1 MRYNM
6 IFDYAAFAVLA
17 VLLAYYFR
25 KRKATIREYRQYHA
39 MLVVSILLCVT
50 DILVYYYYRN
60 PIAEERI
67 LEYIVHILDLA
78 FQFYLLTGYCNYMA
92 IVLTGKKYSELKT
105 RLAVYTPMGLAYLAV
120 LLGGIFAFGDGL
132 EAIDF
137 RQGEAVIYSFVALI
151 VYTLFYTAYLT
162 IKYGRSMEDKSKL
175 IHMVFTVIVLVL
187 IQCLQ
192 MVDQQKRIMPF
203 LMALLMTD
211 MLYTVHRSNEFFDS
225 TDSMHKHVM
234 MNQVAESCEAG
245 IPYFY
250 VFVKL
255 HDYKVL
261 TESIGQDNTDFFLRQ
276 VSGYLESLSNDC
288 VVFRAAPD
296 IMALRSSMMEK
307 EVQADLI
314 DDIRERFREPW
325 RNGMLV
331 TMLSASFVTAIT
343 PEEVPSA
350 KVMRQLVNNISRDDQ
365 EIDTISA
372 ADKYIRDDKDA
383 QMLEAIRRGLRD
395 GNFKVFYQ
403 PIYSTK
409 KKKIVA
415 AEALI
420 RLFDPEYGSIPAE
433 PMIALAERE
442 GYILQIG
449 RFVFEEVCRFYKDN
463 KLGDMGVEYIEVN
476 LSAVQC
482 MQKSLAEE
490 FMQIMHD
497 NQIAPDS
504 INFEITES
512 AAMITNAAVTKN
524 IYDFELHGVSL
535 SLDDYGTGYSNI
547 SYLYDMPFMIMKIDK
562 SILWSAETNK
572 KADIT
577 LENTYKMANKL
588 HLKVVQE
595 GVETEEQIKKLLDLG
610 CDYFQGYY
618 FSKPVEGETFIEYV
632 KNFEV
637 PGVCNS

>member
-25 KRKATIREYRQYHA
+25 KRKAAIREYRQYHA
-39 MLVVSILLCVT
+39 MLVASIVLCIT
-50 DILVYYYYRN
+50 DLLVYLYHLH
-60 PIAEERI
+60 PVAEERV
-67 LEYIVHILDLA
+67 LEYLVHILDLM
-78 FQFYLLTGYCNYMA
+78 FQFYLITGYCNYMN
-92 IVLTGKKYSELKT
+92 IVLTGKKYNEIKT
-105 RLAVYTPMGLAYLAV
+105 RFAVYLPLAIVYLAIIV
-120 LLGGIFAFGDGL
+120 S
-132 EAIDF
+132 AILSYGKAVDPVDF
-137 RQGEAVIYSFVALI
+137 RANTTIIVSFTALI
-151 VYTLFYTAYLT
+151 IYTVIFTVYL
-162 IKYGRSMEDKSKL
+162 IVKYGRTLEDKSKIVHMAVAVLFL
-175 IHMVFTVIVLVL
+175 IC
-187 IQCLQ
+187 IQSLQ

-225 TDSMHKHVM
+225 TDSMRKHVM
-234 MNQVAESCEAG
+234 MNQVAESCEAN
-245 IPYFY
+245 IPYY
-250 VFVKL
+250 YIFVKL

-261 TESIGQDNTDFFLRQ
+261 TESIGLDNTDFFLRQ

-296 IMALRSSMMEK
+296 IMALRTGMTDK
-307 EVQADLI
+307 EVLSDLL

-331 TMLSASFVTAIT
+331 TMLSTSYVTAMT
-343 PEEVPSA
+343 PDEVPSA
-350 KVMRQLVNNISRDDQ
+350 KVMRQLVNNIARDEQ
-365 EIDTISA
+365 ELDSV
-372 ADKYIRDDKDA
+372 ADAKKYIKDDKDA

-433 PMIALAERE
+433 PMISLAERE

-449 RFVFEEVCRFYKDN
+449 RFVFEQVCRFYKDN
-463 KLGDMGVEYIEVN
+463 KLNEMGVEYIEVN

-497 NQIAPDS
+497 NDIAPDS
-504 INFEITES
+504 INFEITET

-524 IYDFELHGVSL
+524 IYDFELQGVSL

-577 LENTYKMANKL
+577 LENTYRMANKL
-588 HLKVVQE
+588 NLKVVQE
-595 GVETEEQIKKLLDLG
+595 GVETEEQIKKLLRLG

-618 FSKPVEGETFIEYV
+618 FSKPVEEEKFIEYV

>member
-6 IFDYAAFAVLA
+6 IFDYAAVAVLA

-25 KRKATIREYRQYHA
+25 KRKTALPEYRQYHA
-39 MLVVSILLCVT
+39 MLIASLLLSIN
-50 DILVYYYYRN
+50 DILVYCYYLN
-60 PIAEERI
+60 PVSDERL
-67 LEYIVHILDLA
+67 LEYIVHVFDLI
-78 FQFYLLTGYCNYMA
+78 FQFYLLTGYCNYVTIA
-92 IVLTGKKYSELKT
+92 LAGKKYSKARF
-105 RLAVYTPMGLAYLAV
+105 RLAVYAPMGVLYTIIIIEAVFAYGKDMGASM
-120 LLGGIFAFGDGL
+120 
-132 EAIDF
+132 F
-137 RQGEAVIYSFVALI
+137 REGTIVIYSFIAAI
-151 VYTLFYTAYLT
+151 VYTIIFTVYVV
-162 IKYGRSMEDKSKL
+162 IRFGKNEEDKNKT
-175 IHMVFTVIVLVL
+175 IHMVVTLVLLIL

-211 MLYTVHRSNEFFDS
+211 MLYTVHRSNEILDS
-225 TDSMHKHVM
+225 TDSMIKHVM
-234 MNQVAESCEAG
+234 MSQAAEAYEAD

-250 VFVKL
+250 IFVKL

-261 TESIGQDNTDFFLRQ
+261 TESIGQENTDFFLRQ
-276 VSGYLESLSNDC
+276 VSGYLEGLSNDS

-296 IMALRSSMMEK
+296 IMALRTEITDEEIRLGMLE
-307 EVQADLI
+307 E
-314 DDIRERFREPW
+314 IRERFREPW
-325 RNGMLV
+325 RNGMMV
-331 TMLSASFVTAIT
+331 TMLSTSYVTALA
-343 PEEVPSA
+343 PEEVPSV
-350 KVMRQLVNNISRDDQ
+350 KLMRQLVNNISRDEQ
-365 EIDTISA
+365 EFDSVFNA
-372 ADKYIRDDKDA
+372 KKYLRDDKDA
-383 QMLEAIRRGLRD
+383 QMLEAIRRGLKD

-403 PIYSTK
+403 PIYSTH
-409 KKKIVA
+409 KKKIIA

-449 RFVFEEVCRFYKDN
+449 RFVFEEVCRFYKEQ
-463 KLGDMGVEYIEVN
+463 KLNEKGVEYIEVN

-490 FMQIMHD
+490 FMQIMRD
-497 NQIAPDS
+497 NDIAPDS

-512 AAMITNAAVTKN
+512 AAMISNATVTSN
-524 IYDFELHGVSL
+524 IYDFELHGISL

-562 SILWSAETNK
+562 SILWSAETNE

-577 LENTYKMANKL
+577 LENTYKMANRL

-595 GVETEEQIKKLLDLG
+595 GVETEEQIKKLLKLG

-618 FSKPVEGETFIEYV
+618 FSKPVEGEMFVNYV
-632 KNFEV
+632 DNFEV

>member
-6 IFDYAAFAVLA
+6 IFDYTALAVLA

-25 KRKATIREYRQYHA
+25 KRKATLREYKQYHG
-39 MLVVSILLCVT
+39 MLITSMLLCVT
-50 DILVYYYYRN
+50 DIFVYFFFRH
-60 PIAEERI
+60 PVAEERV
-67 LEYIVHILDLA
+67 LEYFVHVLDLI
-78 FQFYLLTGYCNYMA
+78 FQFYLITGYSNYMEIVFTGKGYSRRRTLVTVYLPIALAICA
-92 IVLTGKKYSELKT
+92 IVIS
-105 RLAVYTPMGLAYLAV
+105 A
-120 LLGGIFAFGDGL
+120 IFAFGDGISAV
-132 EAIDF
+132 EY
-137 RQGEAVIYSFVALI
+137 RQGKPV
-151 VYTLFYTAYLT
+151 VYTFIALVLYTLIFTVLLVLRRGKGVENKA
-162 IKYGRSMEDKSKL
+162 KV
-175 IHMVFTVIVLVL
+175 IHMVVTVLFL
-187 IQCLQ
+187 LFIQSLQ
-192 MVDQQKRIMPF
+192 MIDQQKRIMPF
-203 LMALLMTD
+203 LMSLLMTE
-211 MLYTVHRSNEFFDS
+211 MLYTVHRSFEIFDS

-234 MNQVAESCEAG
+234 MSQAAETIEAG
-245 IPYFY
+245 IPYLY
-250 VFVKL
+250 IFVKL
-255 HDYKVL
+255 HDYRVL
-261 TESIGQDNTDFFLRQ
+261 TESIGQENTDFFLRQ
-276 VSGYLESLSNDC
+276 VSGYLESMNSDS

-296 IMALRSSMMEK
+296 IMAMRTGITDREVADDLLRE
-307 EVQADLI
+307 
-314 DDIRERFREPW
+314 IRGRFRQPW
-325 RNGMLV
+325 RNGMLA
-331 TMLSASFVTAIT
+331 TILTASFVKGFA
-343 PEEVPSA
+343 PEEITSV
-350 KVMRQLVNNISRDDQ
+350 KLMRQLVNNIGRDDQ
-365 EIDTISA
+365 EPDSISDA
-372 ADKYIRDDKDA
+372 AQYIRDDKDA

-449 RFVFEEVCRFYKDN
+449 RFVFEEVCRFYKDG
-463 KLGDMGVEYIEVN
+463 KLADMGVEYIEVN

-497 NQIAPDS
+497 NDIAPDS

-524 IYDFELHGVSL
+524 ICAFELHGVSL

-577 LENTYKMANKL
+577 LENTYKMANRL

-595 GVETEEQIKKLLDLG
+595 GVETEEQIKKLLSLG

-618 FSKPVEGETFIEYV
+618 FSKPVEGEKFIGYV
-632 KNFEV
+632 ANFEV